1 MPQSTPLEN
10 IESNDIPDNQGSD
23 EERVQRIISEMNGGE
38 EQHET
43 PGAEP
48 PMQYQMP
55 APPQERVLRGQQ
67 MMHPSMMYAPQPP
80 AEEKPA
86 PVAATAGSK
95 KNVWAHISDALKL
108 PLVVS
113 VVFFLLSLPVVDVY
127 LARYAHWA
135 FSNGGHLSTAGLALK
150 AVSAGA
156 IMGVYDTIDKLV
168 SRFF

>member
-1 MPQSTPLEN
+1 M
-10 IESNDIPDNQGSD
+10 
-23 EERVQRIISEMNGGE
+23 
-38 EQHET
+38 
-43 PGAEP
+43 
-48 PMQYQMP
+48 
-55 APPQERVLRGQQ
+55 RGQQ
-67 MMHPSMMYAPQPP
+67 MMHPSMVYSQQPP
-80 AEEKPA
+80 VEQEKP
-86 PVAATAGSK
+86 VATTASSK

-113 VVFFLLSLPVVDVY
+113 VVFFLLSLPLVDVY

-135 FSNGGHLSTAGLALK
+135 FSNGGHLSMAGLALK